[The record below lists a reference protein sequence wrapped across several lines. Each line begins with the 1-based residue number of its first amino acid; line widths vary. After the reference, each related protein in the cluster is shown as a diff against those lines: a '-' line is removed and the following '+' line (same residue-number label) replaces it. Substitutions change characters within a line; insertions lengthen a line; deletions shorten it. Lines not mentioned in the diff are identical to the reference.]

1 MSELRSM
8 MDGAVQSFEPTSE
21 WFGSVLRRVRRR
33 HRRRRV
39 TAGVVGLLVAVGGL
53 AGVGLAFRAGPSV
66 TEQRRQELATLERSI
81 HRLSEGRASLQGQL
95 VRLDRNVF
103 RLNGL
108 IASLENEARKTNDPR
123 RAAQLE
129 ATLSASRTQVELMN
143 AQIAH
148 VEAQLLSLDQ
158 QLRLLERR
166 RDAIQ
171 RLLEG
176 SPSPA
181 PS

>member
-1 MSELRSM
+1 M
-8 MDGAVQSFEPTSE
+8 
-21 WFGSVLRRVRRR
+21 
-33 HRRRRV
+33 
-39 TAGVVGLLVAVGGL
+39 
-53 AGVGLAFRAGPSV
+53 
-66 TEQRRQELATLERSI
+66 
-81 HRLSEGRASLQGQL
+81 
-95 VRLDRNVF
+95 F